1 MAAYRKE
8 IIVGPKIKFFTIS
21 CLFLLLSLVILL
33 STFRLNTL
41 VFVLDNRNIDVLA
54 LPHEGPHVKQFPP
67 SPLISFIKKE
77 LSGNENIKVGL
88 VNTEKIDDEYWY
100 FLGETVDVGFDR
112 VSNKIQWKDFM
123 REWIDEEH
131 KYRKPKCPEIPMPE
145 FEKYG
150 DDLDVVISRVP
161 CGNETDAAR
170 GNGIRD
176 VYRLQVNLVVA
187 NLIARSRRNDKP
199 VYVVFIGSCGPM
211 IEIFRCDDLVKHEG
225 DIWIYKPD
233 LRRLQQKVQM
243 PVGSCQ
249 LATPFLKQGGSI
261 DYDFTKLG
269 KSIPIDNP
277 REAYVTVL
285 HSSEAYV
292 CGAISLAQSII
303 QTNSTKDMVILVD
316 ESITLK
322 SRQELE
328 FAGWKI
334 KLIDRIHSPHA
345 RKNAYNE
352 WNYSKLRIWQLTEY
366 DKLIFIDSDLI
377 LLKNIDDFFAYPQLS
392 AVGNDR
398 VRFNSGIMLIEPSKC
413 MFESLM
419 EKRHT
424 VFSYNG
430 GDQGFLNEVFTWWH
444 RWPKR
449 LNHLKLRP
457 KNPSAPEIPES
468 RYAVHF
474 LGFKPWTC
482 YRDYDCNWLRKD
494 HNPFAND
501 MVHQMWWQVY
511 DLMPERL
518 QKVCG
523 LTKVKDQKIQQW
535 RSMAENAK
543 LPDEHWKISITDP
556 RHINLVD

>member
-8 IIVGPKIKFFTIS
+8 IIVGPKIKFFTLS

-33 STFRLNTL
+33 STFRLRTL
-41 VFVLDNRNIDVLA
+41 VFVLDNRNIDVLS
-54 LPHEGPHVKQFPP
+54 LPHEVRPHVKQFPP
-67 SPLISFIKKE
+67 APLLSFLQRE
-77 LSGNENIKVGL
+77 LGGNENIKVGL
-88 VNTEKIDDEYWY
+88 VNTEKKDDEYWY
-100 FLGETVDVGFDR
+100 SLGEAVSVGFDR

-131 KYRKPKCPEIPMPE
+131 MYGKGPKCPDMPMPE
-145 FEKYG
+145 FEKYP
-150 DDLDVVISRVP
+150 DDLDVVIARVP
-161 CGNETDAAR
+161 CGNESDAVN

-187 NLIARSRRNDKP
+187 NLVARRRNDQP
-199 VYVVFIGSCGPM
+199 VYVVFIGTCGPM
-211 IEIFRCDDLVKHEG
+211 IEIFRCDDLIKHEE

-249 LATPFLKQGGSI
+249 IASPFVKQGAI
-261 DYDFTKLG
+261 DYNFTKLQ
-269 KSIPIDNP
+269 KSNPIDNP

-303 QTNSTKDMVILVD
+303 NTNSTKDMVILVD
-316 ESITLK
+316 ESITPK
-322 SRQELE
+322 TRRELE
-328 FAGWKI
+328 FAGWKL

-366 DKLIFIDSDLI
+366 DKVMFIDSDLI
-377 LLKNIDDFFAYPQLS
+377 LLKNIDNFFAYPQLS
-392 AVGNDR
+392 AVGNDK

-419 EKRHT
+419 KKRYT

-449 LNHLKLRP
+449 LNHLKIRP
-457 KNPSAPEIPES
+457 KDPSVPEIPES

-482 YRDYDCNWLRKD
+482 YRDYDCNWLRMD
-494 HNPFAND
+494 HNPFASD
-501 MVHQMWWQVY
+501 VAHRMWWQVY

-523 LTKVKDQKIQQW
+523 LTKVKDRRIQQW

-543 LPDEHWKISITDP
+543 LPDEHWKINITDP
-556 RHINLVD
+556 RHIDLVD

>member
-1 MAAYRKE
+1 
-8 IIVGPKIKFFTIS
+8 
-21 CLFLLLSLVILL
+21 
-33 STFRLNTL
+33 
-41 VFVLDNRNIDVLA
+41 
-54 LPHEGPHVKQFPP
+54 
-67 SPLISFIKKE
+67 
-77 LSGNENIKVGL
+77 
-88 VNTEKIDDEYWY
+88 
-100 FLGETVDVGFDR
+100 
-112 VSNKIQWKDFM
+112 
-123 REWIDEEH
+123 
-131 KYRKPKCPEIPMPE
+131 
-145 FEKYG
+145 
-150 DDLDVVISRVP
+150 
-161 CGNETDAAR
+161 
-170 GNGIRD
+170 
-176 VYRLQVNLVVA
+176 
-187 NLIARSRRNDKP
+187 
-199 VYVVFIGSCGPM
+199 M

-243 PVGSCQ
+243 HVRSCQ

-277 REAYVTVL
+277 REANITVL

-292 CGAISLAQSII
+292 CGAISLDQSII

-316 ESITLK
+316 ESIKLK

-328 FAGWKI
+328 FSGWKI
-334 KLIDRIHSPHA
+334 KLIDRIH
-345 RKNAYNE
+345 N
-352 WNYSKLRIWQLTEY
+352 
-366 DKLIFIDSDLI
+366 SDLI

-419 EKRHT
+419 DKRHT
-424 VFSYNG
+424 IFSCNR

-457 KNPSAPEIPES
+457 KNTSAPEIPES

-482 YRDYDCNWLRKD
+482 YRYYDCNWLRED
-494 HNPFAND
+494 HNPFASD
-501 MVHQMWWQVY
+501 M
-511 DLMPERL
+511 
-518 QKVCG
+518 KVCG
-523 LTKVKDQKIQQW
+523 LTKVKDQKLKQW
-535 RSMAENAK
+535 RSMEENAK
-543 LPDEHWKISITDP
+543 LPDEHWKISITDT